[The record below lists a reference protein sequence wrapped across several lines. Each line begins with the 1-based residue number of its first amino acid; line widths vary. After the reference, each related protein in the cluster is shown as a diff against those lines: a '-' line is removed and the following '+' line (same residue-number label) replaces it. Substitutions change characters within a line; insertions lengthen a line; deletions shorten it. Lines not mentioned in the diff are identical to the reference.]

1 MRHSIH
7 YSYMIGEYLK
17 AKHQLPISDTE
28 VLIHFEEAAEQSIR
42 LIKSEKLTRKW

>member
-7 YSYMIGEYLK
+7 YSYMIEIFESEASITYFG
-17 AKHQLPISDTE
+17 DTE